1 MIAFACPGCAA
12 PMRSL
17 PLPAADGRT
26 LALDHCAPCRL
37 VWFDAFELGALGHAG
52 WAALLLRMAEAGDG
66 GAIVPPSS
74 LLPRT
79 GRCPRCDAK
88 LEPDHNRTR
97 FGRFS
102 GLACPRGH
110 GEARR
115 DGALLASR
123 GLFRQLLPIEYAAL
137 EREGRALACQ
147 SCGAALARGARACSH
162 CDAPVVAV
170 DLPRLAAALG
180 LRDATDLDGQAGPPD
195 ATAPRLWSCH
205 GCGAALDPTRQAA
218 CVQCRHPVVAP
229 QLGDLRP
236 LFAAALARAPVVPGG
251 ALAHGTAAH
260 AGDTLPGTAVARR
273 LWKREPRAALRSSS
287 RGSRGLEVLM
297 GLVVILLAL
306 AWLVGP
312 R

>member
-1 MIAFACPGCAA
+1 MIALACPGCAA
-12 PMRSL
+12 PMRPL

-37 VWFDAFELGALGHAG
+37 VWFDAFEFGALGRAG
-52 WAALLLRMAEAGDG
+52 WAALLLTMAEAGDS

-79 GRCPRCDAK
+79 GRCPRCDAA
-88 LEPDHNRTR
+88 LQPAHDRTR
-97 FGRFS
+97 FGRFA

-123 GLFRQLLPIEYAAL
+123 GLFRPLRPIEYAAL
-137 EREGRALACQ
+137 ERENRALSCQ
-147 SCGAALARGARACSH
+147 GCGAALARGAHACSH
-162 CDAPVVAV
+162 CDAPVVVV
-170 DLPRLAAALG
+170 DLQRLAAALG
-180 LRDATDLDGQAGPPD
+180 LRDAIDLDRHAGPPD
-195 ATAPRLWSCH
+195 ATPPRLWSCH
-205 GCGAALDPTRQAA
+205 GCGAPLDPTRQATCA
-218 CVQCRHPVVAP
+218 QCRHPVVAP

-236 LFAAALARAPVVPGG
+236 LFAAALALAPVIPGG
-251 ALAHGTAAH
+251 TLPQGAAADAAETAHG
-260 AGDTLPGTAVARR
+260 AGFARR
-273 LWKREPRAALRSSS
+273 LWKREPRPARRSSS
-287 RGSRGLEVLM
+287 RATRGLEVLM
-297 GLVVILLAL
+297 GLVVVLLAL